1 MIFSLEFGKI
11 FKRKFNYLFG
21 MIILLISFLLIYKT
35 SSLAGY
41 YDLDEVDFIFKF
53 TFKILL
59 ILILEYLS
67 RPARYPKTPDRSTLD
82 TVFHQIRNT
91 ISEPLH
97 LRHLT

>member
-35 SSLAGY
+35 SGLAGY

-53 TFKILL
+53 TFLSDRFLIKSGSSSAKIA
-59 ILILEYLS
+59 S
-67 RPARYPKTPDRSTLD
+67 VK
-82 TVFHQIRNT
+82 NT
-91 ISEPLH
+91 I
-97 LRHLT
+97 